1 MFTFLQILA
10 MSLTTSEQCL
20 SLLVWSHWSWCSVQA
35 APLQEELQYLIS
47 PHRMQ
52 HSPSPPSTRT
62 QHQSQTRALIMSGH
76 YLTYQE
82 VQMKID
88 VPYVYSTVTKRQE
101 ILDLYF
107 YPYCKMSFSRK
118 RLLDFRS
125 NSKDKSLQNDL
136 CQSQET
142 RALSLDQ
149 R

>member
-1 MFTFLQILA
+1 

-20 SLLVWSHWSWCSVQA
+20 SLLVWSHWSSCSVQA
-35 APLQEELQYLIS
+35 APLQEELQYLTS

-82 VQMKID
+82 VEMKID

-107 YPYCKMSFSRK
+107 YILIVRCHF
-118 RLLDFRS
+118 LE
-125 NSKDKSLQNDL
+125 KDYWISDPILKIKVYKTT
-136 CQSQET
+136 CARAKKQEPCPWT
-142 RALSLDQ
+142 RD
-149 R
+149 